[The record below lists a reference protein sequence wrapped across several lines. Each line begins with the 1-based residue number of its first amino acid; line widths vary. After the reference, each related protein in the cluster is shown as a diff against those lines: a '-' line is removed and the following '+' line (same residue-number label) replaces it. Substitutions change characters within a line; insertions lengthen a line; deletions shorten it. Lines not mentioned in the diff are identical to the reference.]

1 MTVAEIALYAFSFV
15 NAVRVFSYIPQI
27 IKIWRDKSGAS
38 GVSYTTWGMFTIS
51 HLTTVTYA
59 IYVVND
65 WKMAL
70 VFVGNFISCVL
81 ILGLTAWKQGL
92 LTASGLARIGSWLV
106 PMPLIRRAA
115 YACSLVA
122 IGSFVGASLATHGS
136 WARLQEAHATTPSG
150 SHRDGGGERK
160 GPTAFE
166 PAEDT
171 TGAIGTVTRASSPA
185 GPAIAAALAPMPGVD
200 QTAMTQGAMFG
211 PGATGVTPTLVAFA
225 PTLTMPGEGGGVP
238 SQLERA
244 EQQLR
249 AGDVSGAR
257 AIFTALFA
265 LGDARGAQGM
275 ARSFD
280 PAVLARTPAAGN
292 GADRAEMAKWQRRA
306 AEMAARQGQ
315 GTPSSTS
322 SR

>member
-92 LTASGLARIGSWLV
+92 LTASSLARMGSWLV
-106 PMPLIRRAA
+106 PTPSIRRAA

-136 WARLQEAHATTPSG
+136 WARLQEAHATTPSATY
-150 SHRDGGGERK
+150 RDGGGAPRS
-160 GPTAFE
+160 
-166 PAEDT
+166 PAEFEAAEET
-171 TGAIGTVTRASSPA
+171 TGAIATATRTSGPA
-185 GPAIAAALAPMPGVD
+185 VPAIAAAPAQTSGID
-200 QTAMTQGAMFG
+200 QSAMIQGAMFG

-225 PTLTMPGEGGGVP
+225 PALTMPGEGGGVP

-257 AIFTALFA
+257 AIFTTVFA
-265 LGDARGAQGM
+265 LGDVRGAQGM

-280 PAVLARTPAAGN
+280 PAVLARTPASGN

-315 GTPSSTS
+315 AAPLSAPS
-322 SR
+322 R